1 MNGNTTENQN
11 TYNSNHKSKKKKFFS
26 IDFLKNLPKNIRASR
41 VIKQQ
46 AKELEKDIVTPN
58 SNDAI
63 SVQHLSKIFTNI
75 VGTPFKV
82 LDDVNFVVKK
92 GEFHGFIG
100 NNGAGKTTTIRL
112 ILNYYQDGFGK
123 IFINGI
129 DSKNKRS
136 KDKIGYIPEISVFPK
151 NITIFEYLYFFATLS
166 NIDKKKAEIK
176 VEQLMTKYGFSKDFF
191 NKSADKLSSGQKKKI
206 LLMQA
211 LINDPEILILD
222 EPTANLDPTAR
233 NEFFEVIKQ
242 LHKEGKTI
250 LISSHILTELE
261 KYIDSFTILENGKVK
276 VSGKIADKLKGK
288 DFNYKIQ
295 TTNNSQFFEI
305 LSKEKYKL
313 HLLKASIL
321 IEIKDAKAKTK
332 LFTLAENNKIEII
345 SFVEN
350 KLSLDEIYLEN
361 VKTKD
366 TENYE

>member
-1 MNGNTTENQN
+1 MNGNTAENL
-11 TYNSNHKSKKKKFFS
+11 NSLNGNQKPKKKKFFS

-41 VIKQQ
+41 AMKRQ
-46 AKELEKDIVTPN
+46 AKELEKNVIAPN
-58 SNDAI
+58 SDDAFSI
-63 SVQHLSKIFTNI
+63 QHLTKIFTNI

-129 DSKNKRS
+129 DSKNKKS

-166 NIDKKKAEIK
+166 KIGKKQAEAK
-176 VEQLMTKYGFSKDFF
+176 VEYLMEKYGFSKEFF
-191 NKSADKLSSGQKKKI
+191 NKSAEKLSSGQKKKI

-233 NEFFEVIKQ
+233 IEFFEVIKQ
-242 LHKEGKTI
+242 LHNEGKTI

-276 VSGKIADKLKGK
+276 ISGKIADKLKGK

-295 TTNNSQFFEI
+295 TSNDSKFSEI
-305 LSKEKYKL
+305 LNKEKYKT
-313 HLLKASIL
+313 HLLKNSIL
-321 IEIKDAKAKTK
+321 IEIKDTKTKTK
-332 LFTLAENNKIEII
+332 LFTLAETNKIEII
-345 SFVEN
+345 SFTEN
-350 KLSLDEIYLEN
+350 KLSLDQLYLEN
-361 VKTKD
+361 VKEKTI
-366 TENYE
+366 E